1 MASQLLRAPE
11 KGARQQAMT
20 DDQQLELRTQMAAHY
35 LRTDHDTDGGRLIQG
50 QVDHTLLVGHRVR
63 TSTEELE
70 KLRAEFGTDQLQL
83 EKCPVC
89 QRTVTHGEFGVDH
102 IMFYLE
108 GDEERETRKVR
119 STPRIWCGPC
129 AKAHAKRNKKP
140 YLRSRTEESLREA
153 WQGFVSKVREGQGQD
168 VDGEALVAEP
178 GNEQT
183 AKLWAW
189 LGKVL
194 ISKDFVEVAKARF
207 RVSNVQCSGDVD
219 LENRCFAVDMTV
231 TYECVTKLVT
241 GEEVQC
247 EGSSVVVVALKDA
260 EVSTTIKPG
269 GSAQLTGYDDPSLV
283 ERATQKVELAAR
295 IWAKKAVPKL
305 VVGRLGD
312 LKAKALKLVG
322 AK

>member
-1 MASQLLRAPE
+1 
-11 KGARQQAMT
+11 
-20 DDQQLELRTQMAAHY
+20 
-35 LRTDHDTDGGRLIQG
+35 
-50 QVDHTLLVGHRVR
+50 
-63 TSTEELE
+63 
-70 KLRAEFGTDQLQL
+70 
-83 EKCPVC
+83 
-89 QRTVTHGEFGVDH
+89 
-102 IMFYLE
+102 MFYLE

-140 YLRSRTEESLREA
+140 YLRSRNEETLREA

-178 GNEQT
+178 GNDT
-183 AKLWAW
+183 TKKLWAW

-207 RVSNVQCSGDVD
+207 RVIGVQCSGDVD

-247 EGSSVVVVALKDA
+247 VGSSVVVVALKD
-260 EVSTTIKPG
+260 EDVSTQIKPG